1 MVVHAI
7 EEIMRSGGVRVA
19 EHSVKKGCS
28 LYRMARWPLG
38 ELRLEQTPE
47 GCEGVCLPGNRSF

>member
-7 EEIMRSGGVRVA
+7 VEVMQSGGMQCEEGLLA
-19 EHSVKKGCS
+19 IQDGK
-28 LYRMARWPLG
+28 MASR